1 MVPTVLPDFML
12 PNLAN
17 AKVGIIGEFEYI
29 LGKENM
35 GWPEHEAAAAKWGG
49 HIVSIADEDEY
60 KFVRKLF
67 SGDQWLGAIR
77 LRQDN
82 GCGAEHWKW
91 SDGTPW
97 AWHKWADGEPNN
109 AGGREDRVQMYPN
122 GLWNDIPGTTR
133 RPAVYKRPK
142 GAGEKEAQRDAEAKK
157 MKDGNARL
165 LDFIA
170 CLERGVRGTHS

>member
-82 GCGAEHWKW
+82 GRGAEHWKW

-142 GAGEKEAQRDAEAKK
+142 GARDVTISGHRTAGAEEPFKVKREAEWPRS
-157 MKDGNARL
+157 R
-165 LDFIA
+165 
-170 CLERGVRGTHS
+170 